1 MMFFIKIL
9 CLMLPL
15 SFFASQS
22 AFEQMQEQAIKE
34 KKLFLISIEKEQ
46 CPYCLKMQQDVFTHP
61 RFKEFIHDKFLHL
74 AILNTDIALPK
85 SLKAKYFPTT
95 FIVKPDDLTIIDEFA
110 GYMNLEN
117 SLELLDEV
125 YLQSKAKP

>member
-15 SFFASQS
+15 SLFASQS

-34 KKLFLISIEKEQ
+34 KKLLLISVEKEQ

-61 RFKEFIHDKFLHL
+61 RFKEFIDDKFLYL
-74 AILNTDIALPK
+74 LMLNTDTSLP
-85 SLKAKYFPTT
+85 SFLKAKYFPTT

-110 GYMNLEN
+110 GYIKMENLM
-117 SLELLDEV
+117 ELLEEI
-125 YLQSKAKP
+125 YSQQTTL